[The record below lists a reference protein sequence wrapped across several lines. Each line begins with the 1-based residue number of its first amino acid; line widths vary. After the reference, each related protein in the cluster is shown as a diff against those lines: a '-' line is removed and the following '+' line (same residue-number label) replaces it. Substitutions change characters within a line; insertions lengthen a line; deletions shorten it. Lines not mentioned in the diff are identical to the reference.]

1 MSKRLR
7 DFLTLGVIIGAMPN
21 QIANGTIIDA
31 VPVMA
36 NFNWI
41 LAQVNANVGTAL
53 KLTTCTTTERD
64 AFTGVV
70 QGWVIFNS
78 TLAKLQV
85 CTATSGPTWQTVTST

>member
-1 MSKRLR
+1 MSKLR

-70 QGWVIFNS
+70 TGWVIFN
-78 TLAKLQV
+78 TTVGKLQV

>member
-1 MSKRLR
+1 MFKNLR

-70 QGWVIFNS
+70 VGWVIFN
-78 TLAKLQV
+78 TTVGKLQV
-85 CTATSGPTWQTVTST
+85 CVTTAGPVWQTVTST